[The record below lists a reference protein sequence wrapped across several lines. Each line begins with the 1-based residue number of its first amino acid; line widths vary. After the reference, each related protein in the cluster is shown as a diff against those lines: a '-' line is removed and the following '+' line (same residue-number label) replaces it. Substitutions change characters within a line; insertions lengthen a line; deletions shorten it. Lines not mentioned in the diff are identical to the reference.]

1 MYDPTWPRYP
11 PRYALDDI
19 PIPPPPPPRGKRSY
33 KVLVIAI
40 IALLLAVG
48 VSVVGIVYAQQHPNT
63 SVPAKGLMTTPLT
76 DFAKATTTQQ
86 VIQATRQ
93 PAQQAKQEPTQ
104 QPIVIHVPTPTPIS
118 TQAPTPIP
126 IPTSPPTPTPIPTNA
141 TAPYTAWGIFKD
153 FYYAGIKMGQE
164 YWDTNWKGWSYRPE
178 GKALYWRDTASGY
191 TVEIA
196 TFATPNEAY
205 ADAQEVGQGYASQT
219 VNNCLFMNDSS
230 ITAKQLSSYEQVMQT
245 YCT

>member
-1 MYDPTWPRYP
+1 MYDPTWHKYP
-11 PRYALDDI
+11 PPYVLDNI
-19 PIPPPPPPRGKRSY
+19 PMPPPPPARRKRSY
-33 KVLVIAI
+33 KVFVTAI
-40 IALLLAVG
+40 IALLLAIG

-63 SVPAKGLMTTPLT
+63 SVPAKGLVKTLIT
-76 DFAKATTTQQ
+76 DPAKATTTQQ
-86 VIQATRQ
+86 VIQAPRQ

-104 QPIVIHVPTPTPIS
+104 QPIVIHVPKLTPIPTPT
-118 TQAPTPIP
+118 P
-126 IPTSPPTPTPIPTNA
+126 IPTSPPTPTPIPTHA

-153 FYYAGIKMGQE
+153 FYYAGIQMGQE
-164 YWDTNWKGWSYRPE
+164 YWNTNWKGWSYTPE

-219 VNNCLFMNDSS
+219 VNNCLFMNDSR